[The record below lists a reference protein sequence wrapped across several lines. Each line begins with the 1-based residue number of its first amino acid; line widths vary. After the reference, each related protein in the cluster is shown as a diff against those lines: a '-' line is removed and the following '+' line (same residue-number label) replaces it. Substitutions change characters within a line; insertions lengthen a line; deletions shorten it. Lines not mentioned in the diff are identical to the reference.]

1 MDEESRAACYVL
13 LAQGLASPEATFL
26 GEFRQL
32 LDALT
37 EADGLAVLASE
48 LSGIAAG
55 LDGAE
60 ALPLE
65 HVQGEHTGLF
75 INNHPHVPCPPYESA
90 YREKTMVGNATGAVA
105 RTYREWG
112 LEVEG
117 EFADYAGAELE
128 FMAFAIRMSS
138 QDGGTETVAA
148 QQAFLRNHILTWM
161 PRFASDIRD
170 ASKLDL
176 YRSLGMFL
184 AAFLSLEDDA
194 LFAGAPSNDGLLA
207 EVPPPRSER

>member
-1 MDEESRAACYVL
+1 MNEESRAACYVL

-32 LDALT
+32 LDALAA
-37 EADGLAVLASE
+37 ADGLAVLESE
-48 LSGIAAG
+48 FSSVATG

-65 HVQGEHTGLF
+65 QVQGEHTGLF
-75 INNHPHVPCPPYESA
+75 INNYPHVPCPPYESA
-90 YREKTMVGNATGAVA
+90 YREKTMVGNATALVA

-112 LEVEG
+112 LEVDG

-138 QDGGTETVAA
+138 QDGGAETVAA
-148 QQAFLRNHILTWM
+148 QQAFLRDHIMMWM
-161 PRFASDIRD
+161 PRFASDMRD

-176 YRSLGMFL
+176 YRSLGEL
-184 AAFLSLEDDA
+184 LGAFLSMENEALLSGVPSGAEARGEAQPPLLEH
-194 LFAGAPSNDGLLA
+194 
-207 EVPPPRSER
+207 